1 MTTNDPIDRRR
12 APRIDTSFDG
22 TLNKGGDTLGCR
34 ITNVSRIGTCAVS
47 PTPLNEMALVK
58 VQFRL
63 DDEENRLVTCEA
75 AVVRCQRR
83 PDGQYD
89 LGLFFTMVSA
99 EDRAALD
106 RLVARGAPVGGT
118 TG

>member
-1 MTTNDPIDRRR
+1 MTTDDRSDRRR
-12 APRIDTSFDG
+12 APRVDTSYDG
-22 TLNKGGDTLGCR
+22 TLNKGTDKLACR
-34 ITNVSRIGTCAVS
+34 ISNVSRIGTCAVS
-47 PTPLNEMALVK
+47 ASPLNEMALVK

-63 DDEENRLVTCEA
+63 DDEDGRLVTCEA

-89 LGLFFTMVSA
+89 LGLFFTTVSA

-106 RLVARGAPVGGT
+106 RLVARGLPIGAPKT
-118 TG
+118 